1 MAGMSEGDKQEMQS
15 YIEAYKQEFLESE
28 QAKNEQAA
36 IDPND
41 DDLAGQIDKL
51 VPDAVGVVKTILR
64 HGHTEGVRATM
75 ARWLIDKKLD
85 MMDKKD
91 DPLTA
96 FLNSMQEAANEAKA
110 EQEAEVAND
119 EANASES

>member
-1 MAGMSEGDKQEMQS
+1 
-15 YIEAYKQEFLESE
+15 
-28 QAKNEQAA
+28 
-36 IDPND
+36 
-41 DDLAGQIDKL
+41 
-51 VPDAVGVVKTILR
+51 
-64 HGHTEGVRATM
+64 M

-119 EANASES
+119 EANASDASDS